1 MEEGGT
7 FRFWTDS
14 KTCSCMRNSYF
25 PIRLQKWNKKSRVAK
40 SSKNGKSAGQIIHR
54 QLDVSKVTQLSC
66 LVGHSSGLKIQKSVK
81 GNPHSQS
88 SMGCH
93 AQLCNLS
100 STQRLSISYT
110 MELSSWW
117 SCISVTVHST
127 GEHAAL
133 HMFLKYLPCFLHV
146 PYSNSWTMQKG
157 REAAGDTDRPAH
169 AHERS
174 TKVCLQQTPAA
185 KRRGVWRREEK
196 MGKSRTTMHM
206 MYIVFFWKKL
216 YS

>member
-1 MEEGGT
+1 MEEGVNEEHSGFGQIARPALAWET
-7 FRFWTDS
+7 
-14 KTCSCMRNSYF
+14 
-25 PIRLQKWNKKSRVAK
+25 PIFQSGCWSGIKKSRVAK
-40 SSKNGKSAGQIIHR
+40 SSKNGKSTGQIIHR

-100 STQRLSISYT
+100 STQRLCISYT

-117 SCISVTVHST
+117 SCISITVHST

-133 HMFLKYLPCFLHV
+133 HMFLKYLPFSACPLFKQLNNAEEGQRSCWWHRQTRPCTWEKHKSLSTADTCF
-146 PYSNSWTMQKG
+146 
-157 REAAGDTDRPAH
+157 
-169 AHERS
+169 
-174 TKVCLQQTPAA
+174 
-185 KRRGVWRREEK
+185 
-196 MGKSRTTMHM
+196 
-206 MYIVFFWKKL
+206 
-216 YS
+216 